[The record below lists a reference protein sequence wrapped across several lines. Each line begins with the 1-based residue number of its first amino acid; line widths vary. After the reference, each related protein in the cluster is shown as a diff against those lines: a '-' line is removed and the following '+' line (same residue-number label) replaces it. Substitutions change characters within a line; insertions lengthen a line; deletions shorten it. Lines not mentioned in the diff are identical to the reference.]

1 MIREEEERIE
11 QRVGG
16 GKKEIYKK
24 SIPIRI
30 LFLTLNQATHDKK
43 KRKRRLLPRNYFG
56 INIKSVYPDP
66 ALTTQTMWKRLSALL
81 FKRIQIM
88 DAGLREK
95 MFPNKSDIHYTL
107 KLQL

>member
-43 KRKRRLLPRNYFG
+43 KK
-56 INIKSVYPDP
+56 KEEAV
-66 ALTTQTMWKRLSALL
+66 AQKL
-81 FKRIQIM
+81 FW
-88 DAGLREK
+88 D
-95 MFPNKSDIHYTL
+95 
-107 KLQL
+107 